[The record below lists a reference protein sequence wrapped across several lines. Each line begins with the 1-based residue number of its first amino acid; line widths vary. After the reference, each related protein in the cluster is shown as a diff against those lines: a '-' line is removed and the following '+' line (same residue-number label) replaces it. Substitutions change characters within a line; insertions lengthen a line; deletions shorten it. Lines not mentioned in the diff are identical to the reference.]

1 MMIHEMLGPEQSES
15 RIFRYPSVQQTF
27 CVSTCAKLRTAEIG
41 MASPCLGKS
50 SVVMQEMGL
59 DTFGEASVKLGFV
72 FATKTSS
79 GHFALPKK

>member
-1 MMIHEMLGPEQSES
+1 MIHEMLGPEQSES
-15 RIFRYPSVQQTF
+15 RIFRYPTF
-27 CVSTCAKLRTAEIG
+27 CVSTCAKLRTAEID